1 MVGKNFSLLFY
12 LKKPKQY
19 VTGEITL
26 YMRITIDGGAK
37 EISTSRKW
45 NPNYWNQ
52 EAERAIGKKEETKEF
67 NNYLNTLQMKV
78 YEARRLLIEGNK
90 PVTAEGIKNLLTGQ
104 SEKPM
109 YLLEIFQNHNDQ
121 MEALVGR
128 EFALGTLERYK
139 TSLAHT
145 RAFIQWKYKVSD
157 FDIKKIDYG
166 FISEYEFWLK
176 SVRKCNHNS
185 TMKYLANFKK
195 VVIRCIRN
203 GWLTKDPFAGFK
215 LTRREVERTA
225 LTREEIQIITDK
237 NFSAER
243 LNHVRDIFLFS
254 CFTGLAYVDVKKLKR
269 SEIGMGVDGEKWIF
283 TNRQK
288 TETASRIPLLPF
300 SLVIMDKYKDHPQ
313 CVHGDKLLPVL
324 TNQKMNAYLKEIADL
339 CGLRKNLT

>member
-1 MVGKNFSLLFY
+1 MVGKIFSLLFY
-12 LKKPKQY
+12 LKKPKHY
-19 VTGEITL
+19 VSGEIPL
-26 YMRITIDGGAK
+26 YMRITVDGAAK

-45 NPNYWNQ
+45 NPDYWNQ
-52 EAERAIGKKEETKEF
+52 EAEQAIGKKEETREF

-78 YEARRLLIEGNK
+78 FEARRVLIEGNK

-109 YLLEIFQNHNDQ
+109 FLLEIFKNHNDQ

-128 EFALGTLERYK
+128 EFAPGTLERYK

-145 RAFIQWKYKVSD
+145 RAFIQWKYHVTD

-215 LTRREVERTA
+215 LTKREVERTA

-237 NFSAER
+237 NFSVER

-254 CFTGLAYVDVKKLKR
+254 CYTGLAYVDVKKLKR
-269 SEIGMGVDGEKWIF
+269 SEIGVGVDGEKWIF
-283 TNRQK
+283 TNR
-288 TETASRIPLLPF
+288 
-300 SLVIMDKYKDHPQ
+300 
-313 CVHGDKLLPVL
+313 
-324 TNQKMNAYLKEIADL
+324 
-339 CGLRKNLT
+339 